1 MRRMRRALLL
11 STALLLAA
19 CGGGDDEKAAY
30 VEQANALCAE
40 AQADV
45 EALTVPTTPDG
56 FAPYAE
62 DLVGIVEQAQTE
74 LEALTPPADD
84 RQELEDRVFIPLQGL
99 VDEGKQFVEEVRAAD
114 GDQAKLLGLLS
125 QRPSADDI
133 DTDYLREYG
142 AETCADA
149 IEAAG

>member
-1 MRRMRRALLL
+1 MRRVLLL

-19 CGGGDDEKAAY
+19 CGGGGDEKAAY
-30 VEQANALCAE
+30 VEQANAVCEDARAE
-40 AQADV
+40 F

-62 DLVGIVEQAQTE
+62 QLVGVVEKAQTE

-84 RQELEDRVFIPLQGL
+84 RQELEERVLTPLEDL
-99 VDEGKQFVEEVRAAD
+99 VDEGKQYVEQVREAG
-114 GDQAKLLGLLS
+114 GDQSKLLALLS
-125 QRPSADDI
+125 KRPTPEDI

-142 AETCADA
+142 ADACADA
-149 IEAAG
+149 LEAAG

>member
-1 MRRMRRALLL
+1 MRRALLL

-30 VEQANALCAE
+30 VEQANAVCEDARAE
-40 AQADV
+40 F

-62 DLVGIVEQAQTE
+62 QLVEVVEKAQTE
-74 LEALTPPADD
+74 LNGLTPPADD
-84 RQELEDRVFIPLQGL
+84 RQELEERVLTPFAGL
-99 VDEGKQFVEEVRAAD
+99 VDEGKEFAEQVRAAD
-114 GDQAKLLGLLS
+114 GDQAKLLSLLS
-125 QRPSADDI
+125 KRPSADDI

>member
-1 MRRMRRALLL
+1 MRRALLL

-19 CGGGDDEKAAY
+19 CGGGDDEKSAY
-30 VEQANALCAE
+30 VEQANAVCEDARSE
-40 AQADV
+40 F
-45 EALTVPTTPDG
+45 EALEAPTTPDG

-62 DLVGIVEQAQTE
+62 QLVAVVEKAQTE

-84 RQELEDRVFIPLQGL
+84 REELESRVLRPLAGL
-99 VDEGKQFVEEVRAAD
+99 VDEGKQYVEQVHAAG
-114 GDQAKLLGLLS
+114 GDQAKLLPLLS
-125 QRPSADDI
+125 KRPSAAEI

-142 AETCADA
+142 AETCAEA